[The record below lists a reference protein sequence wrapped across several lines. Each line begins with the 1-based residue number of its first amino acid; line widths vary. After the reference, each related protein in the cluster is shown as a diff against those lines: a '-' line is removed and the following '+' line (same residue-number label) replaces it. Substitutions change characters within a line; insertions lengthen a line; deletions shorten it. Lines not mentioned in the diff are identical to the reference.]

1 MAFPLRQGPDHLG
14 RGPGGRFATSGRR
27 PVLHWVLLLSLVVMW
42 GSSFMLTKVAVTTI
56 APSGVVAGRL
66 VIAAGALIFA
76 LLVLGRRLPGWGRH
90 WVFFIAMAVTGNC
103 LPFWLISWGQQ
114 GIDSGV
120 AGILMAVMPL
130 ATLLLAH
137 LFVEG
142 ERLTLVRAAGF
153 ATGFAGIVVLVG
165 PEAVLELTGAGS
177 DLLPELAVLCGALCY
192 AVATIIARRRPDSD
206 ALVAAT
212 GVAIAAS
219 LIMAPLAMA
228 DPGAP
233 IARVPAGSLASVA
246 ILGLVSTALATVI
259 YFKLIALA
267 GPSFLSLINYLI
279 PLWAVLVGMLVL
291 DEQPEWTALVA
302 LALVLCGIA
311 LSEFHRAPAK

>member
-1 MAFPLRQGPDHLG
+1 MF
-14 RGPGGRFATSGRR
+14 GRR
-27 PVLHWVLLLSLVVMW
+27 PLLHWVLLLSLVVMW
-42 GSSFMLTKVAVTTI
+42 GSSFMLTKVAVSAI
-56 APSGVVAGRL
+56 APASVVAGRL
-66 VIAAGALIFA
+66 VIAAVILLSALT
-76 LLVLGRRLPGWGRH
+76 VMGRRLPRWGRH
-90 WVFFIAMAVTGNC
+90 WVFFIAMAVMGNC

-137 LFVEG
+137 VFVEG
-142 ERLTLVRAAGF
+142 ERLTIIRASGF
-153 ATGFAGIVVLVG
+153 VTGFAGIVVLVG
-165 PEAVLELTGAGS
+165 SEAVLELTGSGS
-177 DLLPELAVLCGALCY
+177 DLLPELAVLAGALCY

-219 LIMAPLAMA
+219 LIITPVAAVTDNPEIAGIA
-228 DPGAP
+228 GA
-233 IARVPAGSLASVA
+233 SLAAVA
-246 ILGLVSTALATVI
+246 ILGVVSTALATVV

-279 PLWAVLVGMLVL
+279 PLWAVLMGVIAL
-291 DEQPEWTALVA
+291 DEKPDWTALGA
-302 LALVLCGIA
+302 LALVLSGIA
-311 LSEFHRAPAK
+311 LSELKRPASQ

>member
-1 MAFPLRQGPDHLG
+1 MF
-14 RGPGGRFATSGRR
+14 GRR
-27 PVLHWVLLLSLVVMW
+27 PPLHWVLLLSLVVMW
-42 GSSFMLTKVAVTTI
+42 GSSFMLTKVAVSAI
-56 APSGVVAGRL
+56 APASVVSGRL
-66 VIAAGALIFA
+66 VIAAVILLSALT
-76 LLVLGRRLPGWGRH
+76 LLGRRLPRWGRH
-90 WVFFIAMAVTGNC
+90 WVFFIAMAVMGNC

-137 LFVEG
+137 VFVEG
-142 ERLTLVRAAGF
+142 ERLTMIRASGF
-153 ATGFAGIVVLVG
+153 VTGFAGIVVLVG
-165 PEAVLELTGAGS
+165 PEAVLELTGSGS
-177 DLLPELAVLCGALCY
+177 DLLPELAVLAGALCY

-219 LIMAPLAMA
+219 LIMTPVAAVTDNPE
-228 DPGAP
+228 
-233 IARVPAGSLASVA
+233 IARIAGASLAAVA
-246 ILGLVSTALATVI
+246 ILGVVSTALATVV

-279 PLWAVLVGMLVL
+279 PLWAVLMGVIAL
-291 DEQPEWTALVA
+291 DEKPDWTALGA
-302 LALVLCGIA
+302 LTLVLSGIA
-311 LSEFHRAPAK
+311 LSELKRPASQ

>member
-1 MAFPLRQGPDHLG
+1 MF
-14 RGPGGRFATSGRR
+14 GRR
-27 PVLHWVLLLSLVVMW
+27 PPLHWVLLLSLVVMW
-42 GSSFMLTKVAVTTI
+42 GSSFMLTKVAVSAI
-56 APSGVVAGRL
+56 APASVVAGRL
-66 VIAAGALIFA
+66 VIAAVILLSALT
-76 LLVLGRRLPGWGRH
+76 LLGRRLPRWGRH
-90 WVFFIAMAVTGNC
+90 WVFFIAMAVMGNC

-137 LFVEG
+137 VFVEG
-142 ERLTLVRAAGF
+142 ERLTIIRASGF
-153 ATGFAGIVVLVG
+153 VTGFAGIVVLVG
-165 PEAVLELTGAGS
+165 PEAVLELTGSGS
-177 DLLPELAVLCGALCY
+177 DLLPELAVLAGALCY

-219 LIMAPLAMA
+219 LIMTPVAAVTDNPE
-228 DPGAP
+228 
-233 IARVPAGSLASVA
+233 IARIAGASLAAVA
-246 ILGLVSTALATVI
+246 ILGVVSTALATVV

-279 PLWAVLVGMLVL
+279 PLWAVLMGVIAL
-291 DEQPEWTALVA
+291 DEKPDWTALGA
-302 LALVLCGIA
+302 LTLVLSGIA
-311 LSEFHRAPAK
+311 LSELKRPASR